1 LFLLTCLIA
10 AMRIVSLAFR
20 YAPIVRTGID
30 APLLFCFDK
39 GRQPLHDENET
50 QLPT

>member
-1 LFLLTCLIA
+1 MRMSYFSPLGPLFLLIGLIA

-30 APLLFCFDK
+30 APFAVLV
-39 GRQPLHDENET
+39 R
-50 QLPT
+50 